1 MQLQESLSKG
11 DKSVREGNTTMEA
24 GSRDQCG
31 RNVRMLPYWFED
43 DGRGQKTR
51 NAFGL

>member
-1 MQLQESLSKG
+1 MQLQESLYKG
-11 DKSVREGNTTMEA
+11 DKSVREGNMTMEA

-31 RNVRMLPYWFED
+31 RNLKMLPYWFED
-43 DGRGQKTR
+43 VGRGRKTR